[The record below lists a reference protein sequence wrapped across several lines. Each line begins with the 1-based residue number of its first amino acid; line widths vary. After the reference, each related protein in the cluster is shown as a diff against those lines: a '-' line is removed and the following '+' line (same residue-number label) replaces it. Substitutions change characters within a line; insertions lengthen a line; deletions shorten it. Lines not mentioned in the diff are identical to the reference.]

1 MTSCSAIL
9 IWCCS
14 SENAGF
20 SLDFHW
26 TKLRNSTNKCMTPW
40 KKVFFFLPACH
51 STLHSEVPTWKAGWD
66 KLREWHWHLSVTMC
80 QTDRAGTLSSGLC
93 DDLEGRGG
101 VGGRLQRKR
110 VYVQLS
116 LIHSVAQQKIQHC
129 KAIILQLKKKTNPT
143 QHQWP
148 SFWQFEILLHAKIY
162 F

>member
-1 MTSCSAIL
+1 MLGFPWTSIELNWETQQTSVWL
-9 IWCCS
+9 H
-14 SENAGF
+14 ER
-20 SLDFHW
+20 
-26 TKLRNSTNKCMTPW
+26 K
-40 KKVFFFLPACH
+40 FFFLPACH

-80 QTDRAGTLSSGLC
+80 QTDSAGTPSSLLC

-129 KAIILQLKKKTNPT
+129 KAIILQFKKKKTQLSISDLHFDNLK
-143 QHQWP
+143 
-148 SFWQFEILLHAKIY
+148 SFYMLRFIFKFTHVPQPCTPFPY
-162 F
+162 Q